1 MKSIAA
7 RVLEAWPIRLAPWQ
21 VLLLTTVA
29 AAAAAAVVFTTLLA
43 STDLAA
49 PAAVGLA
56 VLQGL
61 AVFVATRSPYPG
73 WALSLLTLA
82 AASVLTDTEVELWVD
97 PVLNSHFIVLGIGA
111 IRATARA
118 AAVAWAA
125 TVATALAVALYLR
138 PTEWPMGVLGAALV
152 SGLVLST
159 VIAVRDLA
167 ATSTSLRRERD
178 TTERQ
183 RQLTALWEERAR
195 IARELHDVVA
205 HHMTVIAIQAEA
217 AQHQDPHLD
226 PRTKARLATIRTSAT
241 VALGEMRHILGVLR
255 TGDTTLLPQPTLPD
269 IPDLIASVR
278 AGGTHIDL
286 TITGDTAKP
295 PASVGLSSYRI
306 VQEALSN
313 AIRHAPGS
321 PVAIDI
327 TITPQQVRIR
337 VDNPHTP
344 GSPATPG
351 SGHGLLGMRER
362 VTMLGGTLDAGSN
375 GHGKYTVAAVLPL
388 HGGDLSPEPARSADA
403 AGEA

>member
-21 VLLLTTVA
+21 AVLLTTVA
-29 AAAAAAVVFTTLLA
+29 AVAAAAVVFTTVLA
-43 STDLAA
+43 ATDLPVPLVLA
-49 PAAVGLA
+49 LA
-56 VLQGL
+56 VVQGV

-73 WALSLLTLA
+73 WALSLATLA
-82 AASVLTDTEVELWVD
+82 AASLLTDTKVELWID
-97 PVLNSHFIVLGIGA
+97 PMLNSHFVVLGVGA
-111 IRATARA
+111 IKSTPRA
-118 AAVAWAA
+118 AAIAWAA
-125 TVATALAVALYLR
+125 TVVTAVAVALYLR
-138 PTEWPMGVLGAALV
+138 PAEWPMGVLGAALV

-217 AQHQDPHLD
+217 AQHQDPHID
-226 PRTKARLATIRTSAT
+226 PRTKTRLATIRTSAT

-286 TITGDTAKP
+286 TITGDASKP

-321 PVAIDI
+321 PVDVDI
-327 TITPQQVRIR
+327 TITTHEIRIR
-337 VDNPHTP
+337 VENPHIAA
-344 GSPATPG
+344 SSAPG

-375 GHGKYTVAAVLPL
+375 GHGKYTVAAVIPA
-388 HGGDLSPEPARSADA
+388 HGASDGGHV
-403 AGEA
+403 AGGGGAVG

>member
-21 VLLLTTVA
+21 TLLLTTVA
-29 AAAAAAVVFTTLLA
+29 AVAAAAVVFATLLA
-43 STDLAA
+43 ATDISAA
-49 PAAVGLA
+49 GAVVLA
-56 VLQGL
+56 VVQGA

-73 WALSLLTLA
+73 WALSLVALS
-82 AASVLTDTEVELWVD
+82 AASILTDTKVELWVD

-118 AAVAWAA
+118 AAITWAA
-125 TVATALAVALYLR
+125 TVATALAFALYLR
-138 PTEWPMGVLGAALV
+138 PTECPMGVAGSALV

-159 VIAVRDLA
+159 VVAVRALA

-178 TTERQ
+178 STERQ

-217 AQHQDPHLD
+217 AQHRDPAIA
-226 PRTKARLATIRTSAT
+226 PETKARLATIRTSAT
-241 VALGEMRHILGVLR
+241 DALGEMRHILGVLR

-278 AGGTHIDL
+278 AGGTPIDL
-286 TITGDTAKP
+286 KITGDTSTV
-295 PASVGLSSYRI
+295 PATAGLSSYRI

-321 PVAIDI
+321 PVNIDI
-327 TITPQQVRIR
+327 TITPHLVRIH
-337 VDNPHTP
+337 VANPHTP
-344 GSPATPG
+344 SPTATPG

-362 VTMLGGTLDAGSN
+362 VTMLGGTLEAGSN
-375 GHGKYTVAAVLPL
+375 GNGKYTVTAALPIR
-388 HGGDLSPEPARSADA
+388 GGDFPELRK
-403 AGEA
+403 